1 MLKLRDDGIQ
11 AVISQNKISAIPSNE
26 IDIFLALA
34 LSKLTRNEA
43 SIQEIIDAYNM
54 LCAKYQNKKYGL

>member
-26 IDIFLALA
+26 LDIFLALA

-54 LCAKYQNKKYGL
+54 LCVKYQKKK

>member
-26 IDIFLALA
+26 LDIFLALA

-54 LCAKYQNKKYGL
+54 LCVKYQNKKYGL